1 MVPDT
6 KPWYTEKWWY
16 YALYA
21 VLVVLNYVL
30 GLGIDV
36 AALVAL
42 VLPLIAILFGDRWVE
57 VQRLKIEALKY
68 ELEFLKRQE

>member
-6 KPWYTEKWWY
+6 KPWYTETWWY

-21 VLVVLNYVL
+21 VLVILNYTL

-42 VLPLIAILFGDRWVE
+42 VLPLIAMLFGDRWVE
-57 VQRLKIEALKY
+57 VQRLRMEIKKY
-68 ELEFLKRQE
+68 ELEMLNRK

>member
-21 VLVVLNYVL
+21 VLVILNYTL

-42 VLPLIAILFGDRWVE
+42 VLPLIAMLFGDRWVE
-57 VQRLKIEALKY
+57 VQRLRMEIKKY
-68 ELEFLKRQE
+68 ELEMLNRK